1 MRRFTIAGAVLSLA
15 LGSALAVPL
24 AAQAATSAP
33 AASTSAVRLAVSPN
47 LEPGTQWDY
56 FGLTYPDTTAGLE
69 ACHAEGASLQEGV
82 PTQDLA
88 SECLLGNPNKGVYNL
103 WILFHSED

>member
-1 MRRFTIAGAVLSLA
+1 MRRLTIAGAVLSLA

-33 AASTSAVRLAVSPN
+33 AASTSAVRQAVSPN
-47 LEPGTQWDY
+47 LDPGTEFEF

-69 ACHAEGASLQEGV
+69 ACQAEGASLHAGL
-82 PTQDLA
+82 PAQDLS
-88 SECLLGNPNKGVYNL
+88 SECLFGNPNKGVYNL
-103 WILFHSED
+103 WILFRSVD